1 MWSLVS
7 EDVGMVFERDPAA
20 RNRLE
25 VLLCYPGLHAVW
37 AHRLAHFL
45 QRRQFYVL
53 ARLIAHLA
61 LIITGIDIHPGAV
74 IGRRVFIDHGQGV
87 VIGETASIGCDVT
100 LYQGVTLGGTGKEK
114 GKRHPTVGD
123 RVVIGAGACVL
134 GSITVGDDSRVGANA
149 VVIESVPSG
158 CTVVGVP
165 GRIVVRNGHRVEPL
179 AHGELPD
186 PVQDALE
193 ALDRRLANLE
203 AGVSS
208 NTCRATSRR
217 S

>member
-1 MWSLVS
+1 MWRMVS
-7 EDVGMVFERDPAA
+7 EDIGMVFERDPAA
-20 RNRLE
+20 RSRLE
-25 VLLCYPGLHAVW
+25 ILLCYPGLHAIW
-37 AHRLAHFL
+37 AHRLAHFFY
-45 QRRQFYVL
+45 QRRLHLL

-61 LIITGIDIHPGAV
+61 LMVTSIDIHPGAV
-74 IGRRVFIDHGQGV
+74 IGRRLFIDHGQGV
-87 VIGETASIGCDVT
+87 VIGETANIGCDVT

-149 VVIESVPSG
+149 VVIDSVPAG
-158 CTVVGVP
+158 CTAVGVP
-165 GRIVVRNGHRVEPL
+165 GRIVIRHGRRVERL

-193 ALDRRLANLE
+193 VLDRRLSKLE

-208 NTCRATSRR
+208 HTRRMMSRG